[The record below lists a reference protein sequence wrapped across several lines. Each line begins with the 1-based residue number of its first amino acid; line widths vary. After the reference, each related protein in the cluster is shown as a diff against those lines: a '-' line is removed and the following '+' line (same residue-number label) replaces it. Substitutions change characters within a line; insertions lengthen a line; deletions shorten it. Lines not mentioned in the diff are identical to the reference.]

1 MRCVA
6 FYAPMKPPD
15 HPVPSGDREMARA
28 LVTALERNGMKVDQP
43 SSLRVY
49 DGAGDLAAQTA
60 FMVTAEAEAGRLV
73 ASLRDA
79 PPDVWITYHN
89 YYKAPDLIGPRVCR
103 ALNLPYAQIES
114 SRAKS
119 RLTGR
124 WSGFAAAAEAASDAA
139 ALILYLT
146 TQDHEALERDRPEGQ
161 RLVHLR
167 PFLPLEVLPPIAP
180 GATKAPMLTAG
191 MMREGDKLASYRI
204 IADTLPLL
212 DTPWRLDI
220 AGDGPAR
227 PQVEALMAPFGD
239 RVRFLG
245 KLDRDGMARA
255 YHGAQLFFW
264 PGVNEAYG
272 MVYLEAQAA
281 GLPVVAQYRPGLRDV
296 LAPAKYPSPEDG
308 PGALAD
314 CIERLLRDPQLRTNG
329 AEAARMHIAQH
340 HLIGSAARTLGDALG
355 QLMAGAS

>member
-1 MRCVA
+1 MKRVA

-28 LVTALERNGMKVDQP
+28 LVAALERNGLSVAQP

-49 DGAGDLAAQTA
+49 DGAGDLTAQAAL
-60 FMVTAEAEAGRLV
+60 MVTAEAEFRRLV
-73 ASLRDA
+73 GSLRDD

-89 YYKAPDLIGPRVCR
+89 YYKAPDLIGPAVSG
-103 ALNLPYAQIES
+103 ALNLPYVQIES
-114 SRAKS
+114 SRARS
-119 RLTGR
+119 RLSGR
-124 WSGFAAAAEAASDAA
+124 WADFAAVAEAASDAA
-139 ALILYLT
+139 SLIFYLT
-146 TQDHEALERDRPEGQ
+146 AQDREALERDRPEGQ

-167 PFLPLEVLPPIAP
+167 PFLPLEVLPPAAP
-180 GATKAPMLTAG
+180 GASDAPMLTAG
-191 MMREGDKLASYRI
+191 MMRDGDKLASYRI

-227 PQVEALMAPFGD
+227 PKVEALMAPFGD

-245 KLDRDGMARA
+245 RLDRDGMARA
-255 YHGAQLFFW
+255 YHAAQLFLW
-264 PGVNEAYG
+264 PGVNEAFG

-281 GLPVVAQYRPGLRDV
+281 GLPVVAQNRPGQRDV

-314 CIERLLRDPQLRTNG
+314 YIERLLSDARSRTKE
-329 AEAARMHIAQH
+329 AKAARAHMVQH
-340 HLIGSAARTLGDALG
+340 HLIDSAARTLIYALG
-355 QLMAGAS
+355 QFKARAS